1 MKTNKLFYWPLML
14 AVLVSGLVSCYD
26 DSDIVKRLE
35 ALETTAITSIN
46 EQITAIKASV
56 TSLETV
62 DKEVKS
68 TIQKLEERASSL
80 QGEIDKLKAED
91 TSLQEEINKLKE
103 EDAILQEEIKKL
115 FETDASLQEEI
126 SKLLEEDTALKG
138 EIEKLKAEDTT
149 LKAEIDKLIK
159 EDSSIQGEIAKLK
172 EADESLGKRI
182 DELKTYV
189 ESEISNTKDWAT
201 TTFAT
206 LEQYDSLCVV
216 LVDIKSSISD
226 LRDEFS
232 ESLTSSIADSKTSM
246 EEWVNKQLTGYWTIA
261 ETQVRLDSLKQTESE
276 DIAKLSEELAKAKT
290 ELTDAY
296 TLAISKAIEESE
308 GKLSDEITKINE
320 NLEKSINSIEE
331 RLTKIEE
338 TLSTLTRDF
347 AITFDDTEVGI
358 LAGGTTSVGYTITGA
373 TEKTTVKALGQ
384 NGWSAK
390 VTPNGTDKGTI
401 TVTAPNPL
409 TEDEIIVLVYDGEY
423 RTIMSSINFVTGTVT
438 PSQTAVELEAEA
450 GTVDITVTSNLNY
463 KVSIPEDAQ
472 DWLSVVETRA
482 TKTETVKF
490 EFKECIGGIR
500 KAVVSFV
507 DEANKTISSMTF
519 IQQGS
524 AMEIITNNGGELLS
538 LVGADNI
545 TFIKGLIVSGPI
557 NGTDIKYIR
566 RMSNLKFLDIT
577 NAKIV
582 SGGDSYYRNE
592 YTEKD
597 RISECMFANLELE
610 VVYLPKDVIEIASEA
625 FYCCKQLKKVYLG
638 DKVIS
643 LGHGAF
649 TVCESLEN
657 IILPNSLKY
666 IGSAAF
672 NLNSKLKEIGMS
684 ENLEFIGEEAFSNCY
699 SLVNLIIPPKTNSIG
714 YRAFNGCFALKEVH
728 IKAKPETLLNIGTDL
743 FMYFSS
749 SETNSSIYEKTL
761 LYIPKGSKD
770 YYYNTDFGRFT
781 NIIEE

>member
-26 DSDIVKRLE
+26 DSDIVKRLD

-91 TSLQEEINKLKE
+91 T
-103 EDAILQEEIKKL
+103 
-115 FETDASLQEEI
+115 
-126 SKLLEEDTALKG
+126 
-138 EIEKLKAEDTT
+138 T

-159 EDSSIQGEIAKLK
+159 EDSSIQEEIAKLK

-201 TTFAT
+201 VTFAT

-232 ESLTSSIADSKTSM
+232 ESLTNSIADSKTSM

-261 ETQVRLDSLKQTESE
+261 ETQVRLDSLKQAESK
-276 DIAKLSEELAKAKT
+276 DITKLSEELAKAKT

-296 TLAISKAIEESE
+296 TSAISKAIEESE

-482 TKTETVKF
+482 TKTETVTF
-490 EFKECIGGIR
+490 AYTENEGGIR
-500 KAVVSFV
+500 KSEIHLSDDANNSF
-507 DEANKTISSMTF
+507 ASISF

-524 AMEIITNNGGELLS
+524 PHLIIDFKDEFVKLVCVNKFDTNGDGELTYKEAAAVTSFSGVNLNSIFATYAEYVTSFEEFQYFIGLKSIGEGAFRGCKNLKNIIIPNSVTNIGYSAFAGCTSLESIIIPDNVTNLDGTTFVQCVNLS
-538 LVGADNI
+538 NVTLG
-545 TFIKGLIVSGPI
+545 KGLETLNYEIF
-557 NGTDIKYIR
+557 YLC
-566 RMSNLKFLDIT
+566 SNLKSITIPNNIKHLGLRTFAGCTNLESIELPEGLLDIGT
-577 NAKIV
+577 GESQTFQNCQK
-582 SGGDSYYRNE
+582 
-592 YTEKD
+592 
-597 RISECMFANLELE
+597 LE
-610 VVYLPKDVIEIASEA
+610 S
-625 FYCCKQLKKVYLG
+625 
-638 DKVIS
+638 
-643 LGHGAF
+643 
-649 TVCESLEN
+649 
-657 IILPNSLKY
+657 IILPSTIKS
-666 IGSAAF
+666 IGGS
-672 NLNSKLKEIGMS
+672 
-684 ENLEFIGEEAFSNCY
+684 AFSNC
-699 SLVNLIIPPKTNSIG
+699 LNLK
-714 YRAFNGCFALKEVH
+714 
-728 IKAKPETLLNIGTDL
+728 
-743 FMYFSS
+743 
-749 SETNSSIYEKTL
+749 SIYCNSVEPPILGSHCFNYWGGLDITEKDISDSLTIYVPL
-761 LYIPKGSKD
+761 QSINKYKTSEYWFVYADHIQPI
-770 YYYNTDFGRFT
+770 N
-781 NIIEE
+781 